1 MVMFWFGTIVFF
13 GTYLL
18 IASEKVNKT
27 AAALLG
33 ASLMLLFILPA
44 GHEGPAH
51 PEEESEAQ
59 IIEKAV
65 PDTAAPVIK
74 EHTPAPKMSEGEE
87 KYSKLDA
94 FSRYVN
100 FDVIFTLAG
109 MMILVNILSGTGL
122 FQYVAI
128 KSAKVAKG
136 SPIRT
141 MVLLVVATAVLSAF
155 LDNVTTILL
164 VAPVTLVVAAELGV
178 PVLPFLMAE
187 TMASNIG
194 GTATLIGDPPNLII
208 GSEANLS
215 FMDFILNMTPCV
227 VVIMIIYCIAL
238 AVYYSPRMK
247 VTVEQR
253 ARVMEINE
261 KAAITDM
268 VNLKRGGI
276 IMAMTIVGFLLHGW
290 LGLMPSVV
298 AMAGASLALVFCKVN
313 LDHMLEKVEW
323 STLFFFLGLFVV
335 VRGAEEVGLITEFG
349 KVLKFTAGWPPL
361 AIILLIMWVSGLA
374 AMLMNNVSYTAAMVS
389 IISAF
394 IAGTPIFAHDPALA
408 RLLWWGLALS
418 VCLGGNGAL
427 TGAAANMVTVG
438 IANKAGVKITYGGF
452 MKYGLPVT
460 LLSMVIATG
469 DIVVRFFFI
478 YNK

>member
-1 MVMFWFGTIVFF
+1 MFTFWFGTIVFL
-13 GTYLL
+13 GTYVL

-33 ASLMLLFILPA
+33 SSLMLLFILPA
-44 GHEGPAH
+44 GHEEPLPDGK
-51 PEEESEAQ
+51 PELQAV
-59 IIEKAV
+59 EKVVPSAV
-65 PDTAAPVIK
+65 PELKAHEPSVPLSEK
-74 EHTPAPKMSEGEE
+74 EQ

-94 FSRYVN
+94 YSRYVN

-164 VAPVTLVVAAELGV
+164 VAPVTLVVTAELGV
-178 PVLPFLMAE
+178 PVMPFLMAE

-227 VVIMIIYCIAL
+227 IVVMVIYCIAL
-238 AVYYSPRMK
+238 TVYYSPRMK
-247 VTVEQR
+247 VTVERR

-261 KAAITDM
+261 NAAITDP
-268 VNLKRGGI
+268 VNLKRGGT
-276 IMAMTIVGFLLHGW
+276 IMALTIIGFLLHGW

-298 AMAGASLALVFCKVN
+298 AMSGAALALVFCKVD
-313 LDHMLEKVEW
+313 LDQMLEKVEW

-335 VRGAEEVGLITEFG
+335 VSGAEEAGLISEFG
-349 KVLKFTAGWPPL
+349 RVLKFTSTWPPL
-361 AIILLIMWVSGLA
+361 LVIILIMWVSGIA

-389 IISAF
+389 IVAAF
-394 IAGTPIFAHDPALA
+394 IAATPVFATDPVLT

-418 VCLGGNGAL
+418 VCFGGNGAL

-438 IANKAGVKITYGGF
+438 IANKAGVKITYLGF
-452 MKYGLPVT
+452 MKYGIPVT
-460 LLSMVIATG
+460 LFSLVVASA
-469 DIVVRFFFI
+469 DILVRYFI
-478 YNK
+478 LIDR

>member
-1 MVMFWFGTIVFF
+1 MLFWFGTIVFI
-13 GTYLL
+13 GTYIL

-33 ASLMLLFILPA
+33 ASLMLLFILPG
-44 GHEGPAH
+44 GHEDTPH
-51 PEEESEAQ
+51 PEPGVSTVQQQLEVNA
-59 IIEKAV
+59 
-65 PDTAAPVIK
+65 PPPVIQ
-74 EHTPAPKMSEGEE
+74 EHTPPQKMSKEE
-87 KYSKLDA
+87 EAYSKLDA
-94 FSRYVN
+94 FSKHVN

-128 KSAKVAKG
+128 KSAKLAKG

-178 PVLPFLMAE
+178 PVIPFLMAE

-208 GSEANLS
+208 GSEAGLS
-215 FMDFILNMTPCV
+215 FMDFIINMTPCV
-227 VVIMIIYCIAL
+227 VVVMIIYCIAL
-238 AVYYSPRMK
+238 AVYYSPRMR

-261 KAAITDM
+261 NAAITDP

-276 IMAMTIVGFLLHGW
+276 IMLMTIVGFLLHGW

-298 AMAGASLALVFCKVN
+298 AMSGAALALVFCKVN
-313 LDHMLEKVEW
+313 LDEMLEKVEW

-349 KVLKFTAGWPPL
+349 KVLQFTAGWNPL
-361 AIILLIMWVSGLA
+361 VIILLIMWVSGIA

-389 IISAF
+389 IVAAF
-394 IAGTPIFAHDPALA
+394 IASTPVFAQDPGLA

-418 VCLGGNGAL
+418 VCFGGNGAL

-438 IANKAGVKITYGGF
+438 IAKKAGVNITYLSF
-452 MKYGLPVT
+452 MKYGIPVT
-460 LLSMVIATG
+460 LFSLVLASG
-469 DIVVRFFFI
+469 DIIIRYFVFF
-478 YNK
+478 NK

>member
-1 MVMFWFGTIVFF
+1 MFVFWLGAVIF
-13 GTYLL
+13 LGTYIL

-33 ASLMLLFILPA
+33 ASLMLLFVLPFT
-44 GHEGPAH
+44 ERKGPVLPDGTSAR
-51 PEEESEAQ
+51 PGMV
-59 IIEKAV
+59 EKAV
-65 PDTAAPVIK
+65 PEAAP
-74 EHTPAPKMSEGEE
+74 APIREWSDYED

-94 FSRYVN
+94 YSRYVN

-109 MMILVNILSGTGL
+109 MMILVNVLSGTGL

-128 KSAKVAKG
+128 KSAKAARG

-164 VAPVTLVVAAELGV
+164 IAPVTLVVAAELGV

-208 GSEANLS
+208 GSEAKLS
-215 FMDFILNMTPCV
+215 FMDFVLNMTPCV
-227 VVIMIIYCIAL
+227 ALVMVLYCVAL
-238 AVYYSPRMK
+238 IVYYSPRMR
-247 VTVEQR
+247 VTVERR
-253 ARVMEINE
+253 ARVMEIDE
-261 KAAITDM
+261 KAAITDP
-268 VNLKRGGI
+268 VNLRRGGI
-276 IMAMTIVGFLLHGW
+276 IMILTVIGFLLHGW
-290 LGLMPSVV
+290 LGLLPSVV
-298 AMAGASLALVFCKVN
+298 AMTGATLALICCKVD
-313 LDHMLEKVEW
+313 LDRMLEQVEW

-335 VRGAEEVGLITEFG
+335 VSGAEEVGLITEFG
-349 KVLKFTAGWPPL
+349 KVLDFTSGWPPL
-361 AIILLIMWVSGLA
+361 LVILLIMWVSGIA

-389 IISAF
+389 IVSAF
-394 IAGTPIFAHDPALA
+394 IAATPVFADNPALS

-418 VCLGGNGAL
+418 VCLGGNGTL

-438 IANKAGVKITYGGF
+438 LAGKAGVRITYFGF
-452 MKYGLPVT
+452 MKYGIPVT
-460 LLSMVIATG
+460 LFSLLVATG
-469 DIVVRFFFI
+469 DIILRYFI
-478 YNK
+478 ITRLG

>member
-1 MVMFWFGTIVFF
+1 MNFTFWFGTIVFL
-13 GTYLL
+13 GTYIV
-18 IASEKVNKT
+18 IASEKINKT
-27 AAALLG
+27 AAAMFG
-33 ASLMLLFILPA
+33 ASIMLLFILP
-44 GHEGPAH
+44 GPAH
-51 PEEESEAQ
+51 HAPEKLDSEVGQHIEAVSAPQ
-59 IIEKAV
+59 I
-65 PDTAAPVIK
+65 PVSPEITG
-74 EHTPAPKMSEGEE
+74 HQDL
-87 KYSKLDA
+87 YSKLDTY
-94 FSRYVN
+94 SRYVN

-128 KSAKVAKG
+128 KSAKIAKG

-141 MVLLVVATAVLSAF
+141 LILLVISTSVLSAF

-178 PVLPFLMAE
+178 PVMPFLMAE

-215 FMDFILNMTPCV
+215 FMNFIVNMSPT
-227 VVIMIIYCIAL
+227 VIIVMVIYCAAL
-238 AVYYSPRMK
+238 SLYYSKRMK

-261 KAAITDM
+261 KAAITDP
-268 VNLKRGGI
+268 VNMKRGGI
-276 IMAMTIVGFLLHGW
+276 VMTLTIVGFLLHGM
-290 LGLMPSVV
+290 LGIQPSVV
-298 AMAGASLALVFCKVN
+298 AMAGAALGLVVCKVN

-323 STLFFFLGLFVV
+323 NTLFFFLGLFVI
-335 VRGAEEVGLITEFG
+335 VRGAEEVGLMLEFG
-349 KVLKFTAGWPPL
+349 KVLNFMTGWNP
-361 AIILLIMWVSGLA
+361 LLIIMTIMWLSGIA

-389 IISAF
+389 IVSAF
-394 IAGTPIFAHDPALA
+394 IAATPVFAGNPEMT
-408 RLLWWGLALS
+408 RLLWWALALS

-438 IANKAGVKITYGGF
+438 IASKAGVNISYGSF
-452 MKYGLPVT
+452 MRYGIPVAAG
-460 LLSMVIATG
+460 SMVIASL
-469 DIVVRFFFI
+469 DIAFRYFFI
-478 YNK
+478 IGK